1 MGKEKKSLIR
11 SGAAEYLTYIASVG
25 NEENFV
31 ELRYEEENIWLT
43 QKAMAKLYD
52 MDVRTINHHIQK
64 VFKDNEL
71 LPEATIRKY
80 EIVQEEGKR
89 EVRRNVSHYKMY
101 LLPMLDVTHAPRR
114 RPLRSADRF
123 LRSPRISFPP
133 TAGARRFPG
142 ECSSGR
148 SRRCARD

>member
-89 EVRRNVSHYKMY
+89 EVRRNVSHYNLQIHSS
-101 LLPMLDVTHAPRR
+101 LLCHCTKQDALR
-114 RPLRSADRF
+114 RPRTHGGRTDRRPCGQRKATHGAEH
-123 LRSPRISFPP
+123 L
-133 TAGARRFPG
+133 AGRA
-142 ECSSGR
+142 EWENQ
-148 SRRCARD
+148 AI